1 MLSLLLTLIIAYVAF
16 SSGGLLSGALEHE
29 QVARVAIVS
38 FMVVGV
44 GTIAAM
50 MASSVGKVW

>member
-1 MLSLLLTLIIAYVAF
+1 MLTLIIAYVTF
-16 SSGGLLSGALEHE
+16 SSGGLISGALQHE
-29 QVARVAIVS
+29 QIARVAIVT

-50 MASSVGKVW
+50 MVSNVGKVW